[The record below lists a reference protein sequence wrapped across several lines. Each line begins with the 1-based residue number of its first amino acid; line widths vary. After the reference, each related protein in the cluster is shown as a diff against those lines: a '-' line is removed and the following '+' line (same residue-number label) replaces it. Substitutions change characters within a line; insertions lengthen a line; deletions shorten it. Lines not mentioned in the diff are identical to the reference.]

1 MPKSLTI
8 IDGVITLVNTPRVFT
23 ELLTA
28 GTNTISDLTFTPDF
42 NYNVQLFLNGKS
54 ETVIG
59 NSFTVSGKVITW
71 SAVNS
76 GYNID
81 STFEVIARY
90 TTNE

>member
-28 GTNTISDLTFTPDF
+28 GTNTVSNLTFTPDF

-71 SAVNS
+71 SVVNS